1 MAAKKKGLGTKGL
14 GINALI
20 HTELEDMQS
29 KKAEKSEALSEL
41 ELDLIEP
48 NRKQPRKY
56 FDAAALEEL
65 ADSLRMHGMI
75 QPIVVKKNGDYYEII
90 AGERRWR
97 AAKIA
102 GLEKVPVVLKDWT
115 EDQAFEA
122 ALVENLQREDLNPIE
137 EAESYRRLQEEFQF
151 SQEKIAETVGKSR
164 SAVTNSLR
172 LLQLDERVRRLVV
185 ENKLTGGHARSLLP
199 ITDGDMQFEL
209 AEHCIEEE
217 LSVRAVEALVKAYLT
232 KAEVEK
238 IPEKADKATEN
249 ACRAVEEE
257 LKTIFS
263 TKVRLKP
270 IGKRQKGKIEME
282 YYSKED
288 LERLLALLKR

>member
-41 ELDLIEP
+41 DLDLIEP